1 MLSRNVREDASIFFS
16 HERTCSLMY
25 NQKTR
30 VSCIMKLRRLNRFF
44 LIISFIHHTVI
55 SFRKGFFLSS
65 VSAGTFRARFKT
77 SISKL
82 RTSDELCKLYI
93 LSSCSLSHTAFTHK
107 FPFYSLFLRVCHL
120 QYPVWCACYL
130 AEISKLLTF
139 DSNEWSKKFIFSAKA
154 ELCLLWLVL
163 RIYSPT

>member
-1 MLSRNVREDASIFFS
+1 
-16 HERTCSLMY
+16 
-25 NQKTR
+25 
-30 VSCIMKLRRLNRFF
+30 MKLRRLESDFSSSY
-44 LIISFIHHTVI
+44 LYTPCCVI

-82 RTSDELCKLYI
+82 RTSDELCKLYVS
-93 LSSCSLSHTAFTHK
+93 LSVFLVLFLSLSHTHK

-120 QYPVWCACYL
+120 QYPVWCVRLGL

-139 DSNEWSKKFIFSAKA
+139 DSNEWRKKFIFQLRYN
-154 ELCLLWLVL
+154 LCLLWLVL
-163 RIYSPT
+163 TWRLHSKMKKW